1 MNENEKIKEISV
13 IYDVLAE
20 EIRGV
25 KRYSLPNIDKI
36 ENGKN
41 YKSFKKLHDFLA
53 KFELLDKDNVRLYI
67 KIQQVVLRSWSK
79 YRNKVIPVNMMYNH
93 NSMNRFIEFVKE
105 KEAKV
110 GKTRLDHWLD
120 VYTYAPILEDIN
132 CLSLTTDCRLV
143 LQQLKCVYDEAGSIT
158 VADLFDTLISI
169 ETRVI
174 PSSNKHSVCAA
185 FIHLNKHLDIA
196 DFEKHELFVE
206 KIKNFKSSIKSRG
219 KTYTDKLQSQKDAGM
234 KLILRTTPTKY
245 KEVLDF
251 I

>member
-1 MNENEKIKEISV
+1 MNEEIKEISV
-13 IYDVLAE
+13 IYDILAE

-53 KFELLDKDNVRLYI
+53 RFELLDKDNIRLYI
-67 KIQQVVLRSWSK
+67 KIQQVVLRGWSK
-79 YRNKVIPVNMMYNH
+79 YRDKVIPVNMMYNH

-143 LQQLKCVYDEAGSIT
+143 LQQLKHVYNEAGSVT
-158 VADLFDTLISI
+158 AADLFDTLISI

-174 PSSNKHSVCAA
+174 SSSNKHSVCAA
-185 FIHLNKHLDIA
+185 FIHLNKYLDID
-196 DFEKHELFVE
+196 DFENHELFAD
-206 KIKNFKSSIKSRG
+206 KIKALKASLKARG
-219 KTYTDKLQSQKDAGM
+219 TTYTDKLQSQKDAGM
-234 KLILRTTPTKY
+234 KLIIRTTPARY
-245 KEVLDF
+245 KEVLDL

>member
-25 KRYSLPNIDKI
+25 KRYSLPNIDKL

-53 KFELLDKDNVRLYI
+53 QFELLDKDNVRLYI
-67 KIQQVVLRSWSK
+67 KIQQVVLRGWSR

-105 KEAKV
+105 KESKV
-110 GKTRLDHWLD
+110 GKTRLDHWID
-120 VYTYAPILEDIN
+120 VYTYAPIIEDIN
-132 CLSLTTDCRLV
+132 CLSLSTDCRLV
-143 LQQLKCVYDEAGSIT
+143 LQHLKGVYDTSGSVT
-158 VADLFDTLISI
+158 ATDLFDTLISI
-169 ETRVI
+169 ERREI

-196 DFEKHELFVE
+196 DFENNELFIE

-234 KLILRTTPTKY
+234 KLILRTTPDKY